1 MERDDATLLDIARAA
16 ELISQFVGAL
26 SKEQFLSDLK
36 TQSAVLH
43 QLTVLGE
50 AMKRLSPSFRTDH
63 PILPW
68 SLMAG
73 MRDHLIH
80 GYDVV
85 DLEEVWNTARND
97 IPDVLTKITPLL
109 PQQPEG

>member
-1 MERDDATLLDIARAA
+1 MERDAATFLDIARAA
-16 ELISQFVGAL
+16 ALIQQFVAGL
-26 SKEQFLSDLK
+26 PKEQFLIDLK

-50 AMKRLSPSFRTDH
+50 AVKRLSPAFRVQH

-80 GYDVV
+80 AYDVV
-85 DLEEVWNTARND
+85 DLEEIWNTATND
-97 IPDVLTKITPLL
+97 IPDVVTKITPLL
-109 PQQPEG
+109 PSQPE